1 MEVSENRAKRAFEL
15 IRTIATA
22 QKELEYI
29 AEQDF
34 KDSLRRGLKP
44 VDSVLPPRRRGRP
57 PRSMDHNGLPPMKD
71 YRCTDCDKHF
81 QSRQEHLD
89 LTCPSCH
96 GIHIVQIFLE
106 N

>member
-1 MEVSENRAKRAFEL
+1 
-15 IRTIATA
+15 
-22 QKELEYI
+22 
-29 AEQDF
+29 
-34 KDSLRRGLKP
+34 
-44 VDSVLPPRRRGRP
+44 
-57 PRSMDHNGLPPMKD
+57 MDHNGLPPMKD